1 MDLFSMGVIDDDDR
15 TPRQRKPSVP
25 VRCLDSEL
33 LPPLPK
39 VRTCEC
45 GNHALR
51 GRDICGPCDREQA
64 LRAKRKREGSCQNMN
79 VSFRRMRE
87 RMIKSG
93 GTCVQTTINA
103 RTLAEFVAAGN
114 ARWATRRD
122 LHRLGLP
129 DGTRVAIL
137 LGWPS

>member
-15 TPRQRKPSVP
+15 TPRERRPKEP

-45 GNHALR
+45 GNHVLR
-51 GRDICGPCDREQA
+51 GRDICGPCDRERQLRDKRRREHNSQA
-64 LRAKRKREGSCQNMN
+64 DAR
-79 VSFRRMRE
+79 FRRMRA
-87 RMIKSG
+87 RMVRGNGIA
-93 GTCVQTTINA
+93 VETTATA
-103 RTLAEFVAAGN
+103 RTLADFVAAGN

-122 LHRLGLP
+122 LHRFGLP
-129 DGTRVAIL
+129 DGTRAAVLI
-137 LGWPS
+137 GWPE